1 MADPNH
7 PRKFTEEFRRQIVQ
21 LYLAGKPRGELM
33 AEYDLGSSTLSRWIK
48 CYGEAGV
55 TTEAAARTPED
66 ERLLELERE
75 NKRLRMEVDV
85 LKQAALIFARK
96 QPLSAP
102 TPENTPSRPCAAC
115 SACLGPRTIGCSRTR
130 SPSARTTP

>member
-7 PRKFTEEFRRQIVQ
+7 PRKFTEEFRRQIAR

-33 AEYDLGSSTLSRWIK
+33 AEYDPGSSTLSHWVK
-48 CYGEAGV
+48 CHGEAGV

-75 NKRLRMEVDV
+75 NKRLRMEAGVS
-85 LKQAALIFARK
+85 KRAALIFARK
-96 QPLSAP
+96 
-102 TPENTPSRPCAAC
+102 
-115 SACLGPRTIGCSRTR
+115 
-130 SPSARTTP
+130 

>member
-7 PRKFTEEFRRQIVQ
+7 PGKFTEEFRRQIAR

-33 AEYDLGSSTLSRWIK
+33 AEYDLGSPTLSRRIK

-55 TTEAAARTPED
+55 TTEAAARAPED

-85 LKQAALIFARK
+85 SKQAPPMFARK
-96 QPLSAP
+96 
-102 TPENTPSRPCAAC
+102 
-115 SACLGPRTIGCSRTR
+115 
-130 SPSARTTP
+130 